1 MAENPARK
9 TTTRS
14 RDVADRRNTKLH
26 ELIVVATRLFNRK
39 GFLETRMEEIADE
52 LHTTPGNI
60 YHYVKSKEELAYKCY
75 LRSCETRRSQL
86 QLADDP
92 ALDGLERIERFFRS
106 VLVDGQSRTAVLG
119 EIGALHPEWA
129 DQIRRLQRENIATI
143 QRMVAQGVHDGSI
156 GQINPF
162 LTGIGLL
169 GIVEWISFWYTNR
182 LPYTRGEITDI
193 MVDLVLNG
201 VTKHRP
207 YDVNIPRL
215 ENPYPP
221 AEQADPFDKKAMANL
236 KLQSFLRA
244 AMQSFNRDGVHAT
257 SIDKLAK
264 QLNVTKGAFY
274 YYFKNKEE
282 LLYQCYERAIK
293 FNSVALTHE
302 KTRNYNDREILTR
315 RSLFERHVSELGPFP
330 AYHNLTSLARTHQT
344 HVMEE
349 LTDMQG
355 QDQARIESAIEAGDF
370 REVDPFIAEKVRA
383 GLINWFPVWY
393 STDGRATP
401 TEVADNH
408 SHLFLNGLKP
418 C

>member
-1 MAENPARK
+1 MADQPVTTIK
-9 TTTRS
+9 TKS
-14 RDVADRRNTKLH
+14 RDVTDRRNTRLH
-26 ELIVVATRLFNRK
+26 ELIVVATRLFNRN
-39 GFLETRMEEIADE
+39 GFLDTRVEEISDA
-52 LHTTPGNI
+52 LNTTSGNI

-75 LRSCETRRSQL
+75 LRSCEVRRSQL
-86 QLADDP
+86 QLASDP
-92 ALDGLERIERFFRS
+92 SLRGIEKIERFFRS
-106 VLVDGQSRTAVLG
+106 VLVDGQSRTAILG
-119 EIGALHPEWA
+119 EVGALKPEWG
-129 DQIRRLQRENIATI
+129 DPIRRLQRDNIAVI
-143 QRMVAQGVHDGSI
+143 QRMVADGVRDRSI
-156 GQINPF
+156 AAVNPF

-182 LPYTRGEITDI
+182 LPYSRQEITDE
-193 MVDLVLNG
+193 MVDIIMSG

-207 YDVNIPRL
+207 YNVDIPKL
-215 ENPYPP
+215 EQPYPS

-257 SIDKLAK
+257 SIERLAR

-282 LLYQCYERAIK
+282 LLYQCYERAIA
-293 FNSVALTHE
+293 FNAVAFTHE
-302 KTRNYNDREILTR
+302 KASNLNDQEILTR
-315 RSLFERHVSELGPFP
+315 RSLFERHISDLGPFP
-330 AYHNLTSLARTHQT
+330 AYHNLTSLARSHQT

-349 LTDMQG
+349 LDDMQSA
-355 QDQARIESAIEAGDF
+355 DKSRIARAVEAGDF

-393 STDGRATP
+393 SPSGRYTP

-408 SHLFLNGLKP
+408 SNLFLNGLRP
-418 C
+418 Y